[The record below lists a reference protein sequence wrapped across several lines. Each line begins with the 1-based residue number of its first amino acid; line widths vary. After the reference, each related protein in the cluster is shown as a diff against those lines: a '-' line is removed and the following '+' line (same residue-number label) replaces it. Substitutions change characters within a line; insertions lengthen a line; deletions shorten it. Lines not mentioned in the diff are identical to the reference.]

1 MIGAIIGDVVGSR
14 FEFKDHSGKN
24 FELFVSGCVA
34 TDDSFMTL
42 AIANSLLLAKG
53 NYSNLESLAEYSMK
67 KIAADHPKTGWGGNF
82 YKWLFEGGTKTDSF
96 GNGAAMR
103 ISPVGWVANS
113 EEEVKILSKKVT
125 IPSHNHPEG
134 IKGAE
139 AIAMAVYLAR
149 TGKDKEYIKSK
160 MVEYYPHINNPKF
173 NMNYLL
179 TTYGYDEIGMWVTCQ
194 GSVPQAI
201 VAFLEGNDFVDVIK
215 NAVGMGG
222 DSDTIGAMAGSIAE
236 AYCGV
241 PYELEQKA
249 LEYLTDDLKGIY
261 YAFNTIKR
269 GRTNR

>member
-125 IPSHNHPEG
+125 VPSHNHPEG

-139 AIAMAVYLAR
+139 ATAVAIFFAR
-149 TGKDKEYIKSK
+149 IGMPKDEIKSYIEK
-160 MVEYYPHINNPKF
+160 NYYKLDFTI
-173 NMNYLL
+173 
-179 TTYGYDEIGMWVTCQ
+179 DEIRESYRFNETCQ
-194 GSVPQAI
+194 ETVPQA
-201 VAFLEGNDFVDVIK
+201 LECFFESTDFEDAIRI
-215 NAVGMGG
+215 AISLGG
-222 DSDTIGAMAGSIAE
+222 DSDTIGAIVGGVAE
-236 AYCGV
+236 AYYGV
-241 PYELEQKA
+241 PAYIKENAISYLDEQLYNVLKDF
-249 LEYLTDDLKGIY
+249 EKYYLDKLKY
-261 YAFNTIKR
+261 
-269 GRTNR
+269 